1 MSGEPTPAP
10 QAPRWW
16 LRILLGLMAFF
27 LLVIVGIGVAT
38 YRWANRPDNREKL
51 GAVSDL
57 IKMGVES
64 ATAPGTAELR
74 ALGCSN
80 AVVMDGERLNVL
92 TERLQRLAG
101 DRDGGSAAVEVQMAT
116 LFCGVPKGKS
126 LGCDQVAR
134 AYAQAVPTAP
144 EPYLIVV
151 QEDRGRGAPLCQG
164 LYDRSGQLVE
174 AVEAEDSE

>member
-1 MSGEPTPAP
+1 MSGEPTAAP
-10 QAPRWW
+10 NAPRWW
-16 LRILLGLMAFF
+16 LRILLGLVAFF
-27 LLVIVGIGVAT
+27 LLVTVAIGVSI
-38 YRWANRPDNREKL
+38 YRWGNQPENREKL

-57 IKMGVES
+57 IRMGVES

-101 DRDGGSAAVEVQMAT
+101 DGDGGSAAVQVQLAT
-116 LFCGVPKGKS
+116 LYCGVPKGKS

-144 EPYLIVV
+144 EPYLVVV
-151 QEDRGRGAPLCQG
+151 QEDRGKEGPLCQG
-164 LYDRSGQLVE
+164 LYDRAGQPVE
-174 AVEAEDSE
+174 TATEGAE